1 MKTIKYFIIIYL
13 ILHDIQSYCCNCCKK
28 RTKGQSKQTQPKK
41 SIPPIKTKITPPI
54 YSKPTKTKR
63 RKLSEE
69 KTTPQVDKSEI
80 TKKKTSP
87 KEDKTKTKEDKIEKT
102 QINIKINGSKKVK
115 IKKIDDISSTGNSII
130 NKNFHNATT
139 IYETD
144 IKDEQT
150 KEQVE
155 NLGIN
160 IEYKGYESK
169 PYILAFVFSNNKN
182 YIIFCEDANKKFV
195 SYCDYGLFR
204 ETSIESITI
213 CDSKN
218 LENATCLFY
227 ACKYLKNVH
236 IINFDTQKLKCI
248 DFMFAYCSNLEKI
261 DDLKNINF
269 ENATTADRMF
279 FGSNIK
285 EIEINLNSK
294 IESLFHM
301 FENCNNLEKIKLK
314 NFVFNSKIDVRGII
328 YGSYDINT
336 IEVNINSEED
346 RSNFLGE
353 IGGKSKYTYHE
364 SSKAFLK
371 KKKKLRY

>member
-1 MKTIKYFIIIYL
+1 MKIIKYFIIIYL

-54 YSKPTKTKR
+54 YTKPTKTKE
-63 RKLSEE
+63 KED
-69 KTTPQVDKSEI
+69 KTTPQIDKSKI
-80 TKKKTSP
+80 TKKKTSQE
-87 KEDKTKTKEDKIEKT
+87 EDKTKTKEDKIEEKT
-102 QINIKINGSKKVK
+102 QINIKINGSKNVK

-160 IEYKGYESK
+160 IEYEGYESK

-182 YIIFCEDANKKFV
+182 YIIFCEDANKKFA
-195 SYCDYGLFR
+195 SCDYGLFR

-227 ACKYLKNVH
+227 TCKYLKNVH
-236 IINFDTQKLKCI
+236 IINFNTQKLKCI

-279 FGSNIK
+279 FCSNIK

-314 NFVFNSKIDVRGII
+314 NFIFNSKIDVRGII
-328 YGSYDINT
+328 YGSYNIKT
-336 IEVNINSEED
+336 IEVNIDSED
-346 RSNFLGE
+346 GKSNFLGE
-353 IGGKSKYTYHE
+353 IGKEKYRYDNLD
-364 SSKAFLK
+364 KAFIKEIK
-371 KKKKLRY
+371 KKKIRY

>member
-1 MKTIKYFIIIYL
+1 MKTIKYFIIIYFDITMHSI
-13 ILHDIQSYCCNCCKK
+13 ILCNCCKK

-54 YSKPTKTKR
+54 YSKPTKTKKT
-63 RKLSEE
+63 KLSEE
-69 KTTPQVDKSEI
+69 KLPPQVDISKI
-80 TKKKTSP
+80 TKEKTSP

-115 IKKIDDISSTGNSII
+115 IKKIDDISSTENSII

-160 IEYKGYESK
+160 IEYEGYESK

-195 SYCDYGLFR
+195 SCDCGLFR

-236 IINFDTQKLKCI
+236 IINFNTQKLKCI

-269 ENATTADRMF
+269 ENATTAGRMF
-279 FGSNIK
+279 FCSNIK

-328 YGSYDINT
+328 NMSYNINT
-336 IEVNINSEED
+336 IEVNINSED
-346 RSNFLGE
+346 
-353 IGGKSKYTYHE
+353 GKSKFLKEIGKEKYKYDN
-364 SSKAFLK
+364 SDKAFIK
-371 KKKKLRY
+371 KKKKVRY